1 MAARVD
7 IGTLMREIREVHDQF
22 PTWTLDNAF
31 VHWFLQA
38 FLVPDP
44 ETAARSVTGISHD
57 KGCDGVYIDE
67 SLGKVFVLQGKLHQG
82 DRPPAESRSDVIAFA
97 QVARKLTGSKGEFD
111 SYLTGID
118 PTVGKL
124 LGEARQRIQ
133 RRAFELRR
141 CTGWAGS

>member
-7 IGTLMREIREVHDQF
+7 IGTLVREVSEVHEQF

-44 ETAARSVTGISHD
+44 ETAARSVTGVSHD

-67 SLGKVFVLQGKLHQG
+67 SLGQGFRATRQVSPRSKTARGATVGCNSL
-82 DRPPAESRSDVIAFA
+82 RPTRTENDWTESRV
-97 QVARKLTGSKGEFD
+97 
-111 SYLTGID
+111 
-118 PTVGKL
+118 
-124 LGEARQRIQ
+124 
-133 RRAFELRR
+133 RRAPYRH
-141 CTGWAGS
+141 